1 LKLLGL
7 KREDANSH
15 GWRKGKGCSHCFQS
29 GYSDREAVIEL
40 LNIDER
46 VREIIYEGTVTQLR
60 RYLHEIQYD
69 SFLLAAIAKITQGLT
84 TVEEVRRVLP
94 HSAFA
99 RPSAKVISSHANALR
114 MV

>member
-1 LKLLGL
+1 LGL
-7 KREDANSH
+7 KREEANWQ
-15 GWRKGKGCSHCFQS
+15 GWRKGKGCPHCFQS
-29 GYSDREAVIEL
+29 GYSGREAVIEL
-40 LNIDER
+40 LNVDDR

-60 RYLHEIQYD
+60 RYLNEIQYD
-69 SFLLAAIAKITQGLT
+69 SFLMAAIAKITQGIT

-99 RPSAKVISSHANALR
+99 RPNTTKVMGTHTNALR